1 MRDHLY
7 KRLFIKIAAA
17 IVSAIALTLFISW
30 TIYTPELERMADTA
44 YTSYFGIFAFNF
56 VPIVFMCI
64 ILGPILSPVTDGV
77 LYRRFSMKGIRGV
90 ILLLLAYLL
99 LGAAC
104 GIIVSMF
111 FGQMSFMS
119 GFIRT
124 SMICAVVFL
133 FFQMV
138 LQAIFYKREYSGT

>member
-1 MRDHLY
+1 
-7 KRLFIKIAAA
+7 
-17 IVSAIALTLFISW
+17 
-30 TIYTPELERMADTA
+30 
-44 YTSYFGIFAFNF
+44 
-56 VPIVFMCI
+56 
-64 ILGPILSPVTDGV
+64 
-77 LYRRFSMKGIRGV
+77 MKGIRGV